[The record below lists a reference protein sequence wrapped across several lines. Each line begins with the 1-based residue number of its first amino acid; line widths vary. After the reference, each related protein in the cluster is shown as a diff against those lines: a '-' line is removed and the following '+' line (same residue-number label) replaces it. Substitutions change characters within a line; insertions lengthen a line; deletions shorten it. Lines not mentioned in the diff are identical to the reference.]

1 MKYLFKV
8 PFTQSKKLTKYM
20 TYVLLLGVCL
30 PCWSWAASPEQLEA
44 RIADLE
50 EKLIQLSQESLELKK
65 QVIAA
70 NKKIAS
76 LNQQSAPSLTLPV
89 SKITTEQLNPEP
101 QPQVVLL
108 DDRINTLADRK
119 HELMPTEKTRS
130 TQRTL
135 TLTEFKDYI
144 KDEIGFSFGG
154 YFRGGW
160 ASSTNGG
167 PKNYAE
173 GALGRLGNEYG
184 GWYDLIFSQKIY
196 DEDNRRIDAL
206 VMIDGNVN
214 VNKAAGLFNIQD
226 DNYMQFSDIYL
237 TTQGFIPGYPEA
249 NFWVGKHSL
258 PYNEIQML
266 DWKTQKTPA
275 GGAIGVE
282 NLKLGVGE
290 LAFSLSRADVNLAQ
304 DDVNHDVNVNQI
316 ELRYGN
322 IPLWQDGTIE
332 LAGKYALA
340 NKSKQQSDLTVKNA
354 WLAGL
359 LWKQENFLGGFNQLS
374 LQAASNSMAS
384 QFANINTNNPEFAA
398 NANNDYIGQHTG
410 GTAYRFVSQGEAY
423 LADKV
428 IMSHALA
435 FTLGDDVYSYDMNRA
450 HTDFM
455 SFKSAIRPAYIWD
468 RYQQSG
474 IELGYFHQRNKIS
487 GEKYN
492 EEGYKT
498 TLFHTFKVAESLLTS
513 RPDIRFYV
521 SYIHALNNDVSQ
533 FDFNGKNYQV
543 SFGIQTEVWF

>member
-8 PFTQSKKLTKYM
+8 PFNRKKKLANYI
-20 TYVLLLGVCL
+20 TYTLLLGLCF
-30 PCWSWAASPEQLEA
+30 PCCSWATTQEELEA

-50 EKLIQLSQESLELKK
+50 RRLIQLSKESLELKK
-65 QVIAA
+65 QISAFHQKTT
-70 NKKIAS
+70 NF
-76 LNQQSAPSLTLPV
+76 NQQQVKSLTLPV
-89 SKITTEQLNPEP
+89 PKLSAEQLNTEQ

-108 DDRINTLADRK
+108 DDRINTLAERNHNIPLAQK
-119 HELMPTEKTRS
+119 NNQLRHS
-130 TQRTL
+130 L

-214 VNKAAGLFNIQD
+214 ANKAAGLFNVQD

-237 TTQGFIPGYPEA
+237 TTQGFIPGYPAA

-275 GGAIGVE
+275 GGGIGVE

-290 LAFSLSRADVNLAQ
+290 LAFSLSRADINVNQNTAK
-304 DDVNHDVNVNQI
+304 HDVNVNQI
-316 ELRYGN
+316 DLRYKN
-322 IPLWQDGTIE
+322 IPLWQNGTIE

-340 NKSKQQSDLTVKNA
+340 NKSKQQSDLTIKNA
-354 WLAGL
+354 WLAGIV
-359 LWKQENFLGGFNQLS
+359 WKQENFLKGFNQLS
-374 LQAASNSMAS
+374 LQTASNSIAS

-398 NANNDYIGQHTG
+398 NSNNDYIGEHTG
-410 GTAYRFVSQGEAY
+410 GTAYRLVSQGEAY

-435 FTLGDDVYSYDMNRA
+435 FTLGNDVYSYDMSKA

-468 RYQQSG
+468 RYQQTG
-474 IELGYFHQRNKIS
+474 VELGYFHQRNKVS
-487 GEKYN
+487 EQKYD

-521 SYIHALNNDVSQ
+521 SYIHALQNDISH
-533 FDFNGKNYQV
+533 FDFNGKNNQI

>member
-8 PFTQSKKLTKYM
+8 PFNRKKKLANYI
-20 TYVLLLGVCL
+20 TYTLLLGLCF
-30 PCWSWAASPEQLEA
+30 PCCSWATTQEELEA

-50 EKLIQLSQESLELKK
+50 RRLIQLSKESLELKK
-65 QVIAA
+65 QISAFHQKST
-70 NKKIAS
+70 NF
-76 LNQQSAPSLTLPV
+76 NQQQVKSLTLPV
-89 SKITTEQLNPEP
+89 PKLSAEQLNTEQ

-108 DDRINTLADRK
+108 DDRINTLAERNHNIPLAQK
-119 HELMPTEKTRS
+119 NNQLRHS
-130 TQRTL
+130 L

-214 VNKAAGLFNIQD
+214 ANKAAGLFNVQD

-237 TTQGFIPGYPEA
+237 TTQGFIPGYPAA

-275 GGAIGVE
+275 GGGIGVE

-290 LAFSLSRADVNLAQ
+290 LAFSLSRADINVNQNTAK
-304 DDVNHDVNVNQI
+304 HDVNVNQI
-316 ELRYGN
+316 DLRYKN
-322 IPLWQDGTIE
+322 IPLWQNGTIE

-340 NKSKQQSDLTVKNA
+340 NKSKQQSDLTIKNA
-354 WLAGL
+354 WLAGIV
-359 LWKQENFLGGFNQLS
+359 WKQENFLKGFNQLS
-374 LQAASNSMAS
+374 LQTASNSIAS

-398 NANNDYIGQHTG
+398 NSNNDYIGEHTG
-410 GTAYRFVSQGEAY
+410 GTAYRLVSQGEAY

-435 FTLGDDVYSYDMNRA
+435 FTLGNDVYSYDMSKA

-468 RYQQSG
+468 RYQQTG
-474 IELGYFHQRNKIS
+474 VELGYFHQRNKVS
-487 GEKYN
+487 EQKYD

-521 SYIHALNNDVSQ
+521 SYIHALQNDISH
-533 FDFNGKNYQV
+533 FDFNGKNNQI